1 MTDRKEKTYNIPK
14 KGVQVMEEEM
24 TAIEMQRFLN
34 QQYAEGKTELEAYRN
49 LMAILG
55 LSYPQKSEKK
65 KIRRGAQAP
74 LNFYTIILPEPIHR
88 IIKWQPS
95 VFQKIIISLIIKL
108 RSAPKLFNKIKPPTK
123 SIPGTGI
130 L

>member
-1 MTDRKEKTYNIPK
+1 MRKQSGQVHSRESSATLQLTVSLLYQLENITLTNRKEKTYNIPK

-55 LSYPQKSEKK
+55 LSYPQKSEKEK
-65 KIRRGAQAP
+65 
-74 LNFYTIILPEPIHR
+74 
-88 IIKWQPS
+88 
-95 VFQKIIISLIIKL
+95 
-108 RSAPKLFNKIKPPTK
+108 
-123 SIPGTGI
+123 
-130 L
+130 